1 MQPATVPDGAQLSG
15 MFLATTVTLRVTG
28 LPGTAKMPPPVAA
41 LLRVIWL
48 NLMVSAPPAAGPL
61 LVMVAS
67 MIPPPCPEAVLPLIW
82 LKLMVRMPPLTAP
95 GRPGPG

>member
-1 MQPATVPDGAQLSG
+1 MSG

-48 NLMVSAPPAAGPL
+48 NLMVSAPPGAGPV

-67 MIPPPCPEAVLPLIW
+67 MIPPPCPEAVLRLIW
-82 LKLMVRMPPLTAP
+82 LKVMVITLWLRIRWGVALCV
-95 GRPGPG
+95 RLVL